1 MSKKMVEKR
10 RKKRKKECEEEVG
23 ISKHLKILCVW
34 GAHFCHIPNQ
44 SSSGQK
50 SLLTLPNL
58 FHVS

>member
-34 GAHFCHIPNQ
+34 GPISVTYLINHLVDR
-44 SSSGQK
+44 K
-50 SLLTLPNL
+50 
-58 FHVS
+58 VY